1 MLYISYYIQIISYR
15 IITEGENLG
24 CDSLHYRDCLA
35 CLHGGGAGAN
45 QQKQQKN
52 NNNNNNNKDNITTT
66 KEKTNVHKIDLRGDV
81 CLMFKK

>member
-1 MLYISYYIQIISYR
+1 M
-15 IITEGENLG
+15 
-24 CDSLHYRDCLA
+24 HYRDCLA

-52 NNNNNNNKDNITTT
+52 NNNDNNKKDNITTT

-81 CLMFKK
+81 CLMFEK